1 MLIASNLLRGRNND
15 LIMWKSFRSLTFFLN
30 VIKYFWNSHQSQ
42 TKTPKRSE
50 IVKTKAFRESKRY
63 DFGPFHNVSSPT
75 FGNIFAF
82 FLIFKRGQ
90 NEEVQRKNCA
100 EITGRE
106 NGKKNSN

>member
-1 MLIASNLLRGRNND
+1 ME
-15 LIMWKSFRSLTFFLN
+15 
-30 VIKYFWNSHQSQ
+30 Q
-42 TKTPKRSE
+42 TL
-50 IVKTKAFRESKRY
+50 KRY

-106 NGKKNSN
+106 NGKKNSNQLEYSGTKIIINNQKNNKNTTIECLF

>member
-1 MLIASNLLRGRNND
+1 MLSN
-15 LIMWKSFRSLTFFLN
+15 I
-30 VIKYFWNSHQSQ
+30 
-42 TKTPKRSE
+42 SE
-50 IVKTKAFRESKRY
+50 IHIKVKPRHQKVPKLLKYISILKEQTLKVWFWS
-63 DFGPFHNVSSPT
+63 FPFHKVSSPT

-106 NGKKNSN
+106 NGKKKFKLVRVQWN